1 MRYYQILKIL
11 QFKINQL
18 ATHDYV
24 TLFDKNYAPT
34 EIIYN
39 FLSAFDSYIHIHR
52 AITYHDAKSL
62 TCRVYRGKYG
72 LATTQLFVLQR
83 IDVT

>member
-1 MRYYQILKIL
+1 MKYLRDYNLSKSSS
-11 QFKINQL
+11 NSP
-18 ATHDYV
+18 DYV

-62 TCRVYRGKYG
+62 TCRV
-72 LATTQLFVLQR
+72 L
-83 IDVT
+83 